1 MADAFELGFDLGGG
15 DDMTVRD
22 FAEIELDAGAE
33 KPVERHLIDRHH
45 RLAVDR
51 LRLKM
56 NRRIHMGAVMRGER
70 NFFDCP
76 ALAFR
81 QILAAQTGKQLD
93 ERRRGLGVGAVGDF
107 RPHERRVVDRFVF
120 KRRG

>member
-1 MADAFELGFDLGGG
+1 
-15 DDMTVRD
+15 
-22 FAEIELDAGAE
+22 
-33 KPVERHLIDRHH
+33 
-45 RLAVDR
+45 
-51 LRLKM
+51 M

-93 ERRRGLGVGAVGDF
+93 EKRRGLGVGAVGDF

-120 KRRG
+120 KRRRQIDNSAGQFHGGSVRLCYSNSISIFSR